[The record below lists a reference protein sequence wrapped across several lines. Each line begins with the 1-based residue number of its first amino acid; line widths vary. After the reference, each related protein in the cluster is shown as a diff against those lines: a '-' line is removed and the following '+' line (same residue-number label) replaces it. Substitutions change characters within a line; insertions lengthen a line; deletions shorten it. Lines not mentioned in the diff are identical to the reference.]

1 MIGTGLSRH
10 DQKLFEPSNSTAL
23 ALKRLEDLES
33 DKLDENVIEVSN
45 ESPRSNSPVQIQMEF
60 SGEISD
66 CKDFL
71 FRLPLIDFM
80 LTYRYFLTSA

>member
-1 MIGTGLSRH
+1 MIGTGLLRH
-10 DQKLFEPSNSTAL
+10 DQKLFESSNSTAL

-60 SGEISD
+60 SGEI
-66 CKDFL
+66 L
-71 FRLPLIDFM
+71 FRLPLTDSM